1 MKEERMREDDFRDIG
16 PYEGQDFEDAISRL
30 QQYPQLLN
38 NFTDIISRHNRVVN
52 KWKSFHSKRLLKVL
66 LGQVHD
72 YLEFQELI
80 TCDVFLDMIES
91 SSIDDFTFGGI
102 EELGGDE
109 PHIYISNHRD
119 IVLDT
124 ALLDL
129 ALYRSD
135 KKRCEMVIGDNL
147 LVNQFTT
154 DLFKVNGAITVK
166 RSLSSTADLRE
177 ETLRLSRYMRHCIEK
192 KKISL
197 WIAQKS
203 GRSKDGV
210 DNTSS
215 AILKMLYLA
224 YREDGISF
232 PDFIRRASIVPVAIS
247 YQHDPCDVTK
257 SEAQIRKL
265 KAEGVYNVY
274 VKKKYAD
281 VLDLVRGLRLN
292 KGNVHI
298 QVGTPLSGDAIE
310 DPKAAVRE
318 IDRQIHTN
326 YRLWDTNY
334 FAYDYINKTKKFAD
348 RYEDMNTK
356 SFVKHYR
363 HLRPEVRDMV
373 FQGYANPVVSML
385 RERGDEA

>member
-1 MKEERMREDDFRDIG
+1 MREDDFRDIG

-102 EELGGDE
+102 EELGNDE

>member
-1 MKEERMREDDFRDIG
+1 MTEDDFKGIG
-16 PYEGQDFEDAISRL
+16 PYEGDEFNQAISRL
-30 QQYPQLLN
+30 QQYPQLLD

-52 KWKSFHSKRLLKVL
+52 KWKSFHAKKLLRHM
-66 LGQVHD
+66 LGQVGN
-72 YLEFQELI
+72 YTEFQEFI
-80 TCDVFLDMIES
+80 TCDIFLSMIES
-91 SSIDDFTFGGI
+91 SSIEDFSFSGI
-102 EELGGDE
+102 EELGLDR

-119 IVLDT
+119 IVLDA

-135 KKRCEMVIGDNL
+135 NRRKCEMVIGDNL

-154 DLFKVNGAITVK
+154 DLFKVNGAITVR
-166 RSLSSTADLRE
+166 RSLSSTRELRE
-177 ETLRLSRYMRHCIEK
+177 ETLRLSRYIRYAIEK
-192 KKISL
+192 KGVSL

-210 DNTSS
+210 DNTSP

-224 YREDGISF
+224 YREEGISF
-232 PDFIRRASIVPVAIS
+232 RDFIKRASIVPVAIS
-247 YQHDPCDVTK
+247 YQYDPCDITK
-257 SEAQIRKL
+257 SEEQIRKL

-298 QVGTPLSGDAIE
+298 QVGNELGDGIE
-310 DPKAAVRE
+310 DVAAAVRE
-318 IDRQIHTN
+318 TDRQIHTN

-334 FAYDYINKTKKFAD
+334 FAYDHLNGTTMFESEY
-348 RYEDMNTK
+348 RDMNTR
-356 SFVKHYR
+356 SFVRHYR
-363 HLRPEVRDMV
+363 HLKPEVRDLV
-373 FQGYANPVVSML
+373 FREYANPVISML
-385 RERGDEA
+385 NEVK

>member
-1 MKEERMREDDFRDIG
+1 MTEDDFKGIG
-16 PYEGQDFEDAISRL
+16 PYEGDDFNQAISRL
-30 QQYPQLLN
+30 QQYPQLLD

-52 KWKSFHSKRLLKVL
+52 KWKSFHAKKLLRHM
-66 LGQVHD
+66 LGQVGN
-72 YLEFQELI
+72 YTEFQEFI
-80 TCDVFLDMIES
+80 TCDIFLSMIES
-91 SSIDDFTFGGI
+91 SSIEDFTFGGI
-102 EELGGDE
+102 DELGLDK

-119 IVLDT
+119 IVLDA

-135 KKRCEMVIGDNL
+135 NRRKCEMVIGDNL

-154 DLFKVNGAITVK
+154 DLFKVNGAITVR
-166 RSLSSTADLRE
+166 RSLSSTRDLRE
-177 ETLRLSRYMRHCIEK
+177 ETLRLSRYIRYAIEK
-192 KKISL
+192 KGVSL

-210 DNTSS
+210 DNTSP

-224 YREDGISF
+224 YREEGISF
-232 PDFIRRASIVPVAIS
+232 QEFIKRASIVPVAIS
-247 YQHDPCDVTK
+247 YQYDPCDITK
-257 SEAQIRKL
+257 SEEQIRKL

-298 QVGTPLSGDAIE
+298 QVGTALGDGI
-310 DPKAAVRE
+310 DDVSAAVRE
-318 IDRQIHTN
+318 TDRQIHTN

-334 FAYDYINKTKKFAD
+334 FAYDYLNGTTEFESEY
-348 RYEDMNTK
+348 RDMNTR
-356 SFVKHYR
+356 SFIRHYR
-363 HLRPEVRDMV
+363 HLKPEVRDFV
-373 FQGYANPVVSML
+373 FREYANPVISML
-385 RERGDEA
+385 NEVK